1 MSKKERARIIVALQ
15 RSSLIIVVLAMLF
28 AQTLNAGAT
37 VLGDDAGVEYHSVHA
52 ISESEPIDCSSSGV
66 SCPGEFCNHESMCSD
81 VTCGGHIVANSAQL
95 VAMYDV
101 SHIGY
106 VNSNKE
112 HLDGIAPP
120 AMVRP
125 PRT

>member
-1 MSKKERARIIVALQ
+1 MSKKERARIITALQ
-15 RSSLIIVVLAMLF
+15 RSSLIFVVLAMLI
-28 AQTLNAGAT
+28 AQALNAGAT
-37 VLGDDAGVEYHSVHA
+37 TLGDDPGVEYHSVHVN
-52 ISESEPIDCSSSGV
+52 SESEPIDHSSSGV
-66 SCPGEFCNHESMCSD
+66 SCPGELCNHESMCSD

-106 VNSNKE
+106 VNSHKE
-112 HLDGIAPP
+112 HLDGTAPP
-120 AMVRP
+120 AILKP